1 MSHCSYYLVIRMRF
15 CIFSNLWYLD
25 IVWVEF
31 YVVVNFWDSPFYSR
45 HNAQF
50 FFGLRGIEKLK

>member
-1 MSHCSYYLVIRMRF
+1 MRF

-31 YVVVNFWDSPFYSR
+31 YVVVNFWDSPFYNR
-45 HNAQF
+45 HNAPNF
-50 FFGLRGIEKLK
+50 SVGLTGINVFMDFSMILF